1 MKNLLK
7 PSKIFNMNNNKDFLE
22 KINELN
28 NFHYKNSYQFRK
40 IIDLV
45 YPSKKI
51 KILEEVPFIPA
62 KLFKELELKSV
73 PNKKVF
79 KILNSSGTSGDKP
92 SKIYLDKE
100 NARSQTLV
108 LNKLVSKI
116 IGKKRLPML
125 IVDEKKIIQDPN
137 KFDAKTAAI
146 IGFSMFGS
154 NHQYLLKNNS
164 IDYENL
170 NIFLEKFGQKKFLI
184 FGFTSLVYEQL
195 VSKLNTK
202 KLKSFFD
209 NGVLIHGGGWKKME
223 KIKVSNDI
231 FKSKLKKRLK
241 INRIFNYYGLIEQT
255 GSIFFECGECGCFT
269 PSEYSEVLIR
279 DKNFKVL
286 SKNKKGFIQL
296 LSILPKSYPG
306 HSILTE
312 DIGQL
317 VNNNCKICKITK
329 KFKVYGRAKQSEIRG
344 CSDV

>member
-1 MKNLLK
+1 
-7 PSKIFNMNNNKDFLE
+7 MNKSKDFLG
-22 KINELN
+22 KINKLN
-28 NFHYKNSYQFRK
+28 NFHYENSSQFRK
-40 IIDLV
+40 IIDLI
-45 YPSKKI
+45 YPLKKI
-51 KILEEVPFIPA
+51 KILEDIPFIPA
-62 KLFKELELKSV
+62 KLFKELELKSI

-79 KILNSSGTSGDKP
+79 KILNSSGTSSGKP
-92 SKIYLDKE
+92 SKIYLDKD
-100 NARSQTLV
+100 NARTQTLV
-108 LNKLVSKI
+108 LNKIVTKI

-125 IVDEKKIIQDPN
+125 IIDEKKIIQDPS

-154 NHQYLLKNNS
+154 NHQYLIKDGS

-170 NIFLEKFGQKKFLI
+170 NIFLDKFAKQKFLI

-195 VSKLNTK
+195 INKLDIK
-202 KLKSFFD
+202 KIKSFFE
-209 NGVLIHGGGWKKME
+209 NSILIHGGGWKKME
-223 KIKVSNDI
+223 KIKVSNEI
-231 FKSKLKKRLK
+231 FKRKLNKSLK
-241 INRIFNYYGLIEQT
+241 INHIINYYGLIEQT
-255 GSIFFECGECGCFT
+255 GSIFFECSKCGCFT

-286 SKNKKGFIQL
+286 PKNKKGFIQL

-317 VNNNCKICKITK
+317 INNNCKFCKIAK
-329 KFKVYGRAKQSEIRG
+329 EFKVYGRAEQSEIRG

>member
-1 MKNLLK
+1 
-7 PSKIFNMNNNKDFLE
+7 MNKSKDFLN

-40 IIDLV
+40 IIDLIF
-45 YPSKKI
+45 PLKKI
-51 KILEEVPFIPA
+51 TILEDIPFIPA
-62 KLFKELELKSV
+62 KLFKELELKSI

-79 KILNSSGTSGDKP
+79 KILNSSGTSSGKP
-92 SKIYLDKE
+92 SKIYLDKD
-100 NARSQTLV
+100 NARTQTFV
-108 LNKLVSKI
+108 LNKIVTKI

-125 IVDEKKIIQDPN
+125 IIDEKKIIQDPT

-154 NHQYLLKNNS
+154 NHQYLVKNGL
-164 IDYENL
+164 IDYKNL
-170 NIFLEKFGQKKFLI
+170 NIFLEKFANQKFLI

-195 VSKLNTK
+195 INKLDK
-202 KLKSFFD
+202 KKIKSFFE
-209 NGVLIHGGGWKKME
+209 NSILIHGGGWKKME
-223 KIKVSNDI
+223 KIKISNEI
-231 FKSKLKKRLK
+231 FKRKLNKSLK
-241 INRIFNYYGLIEQT
+241 INHIINYYGLIEQT
-255 GSIFFECGECGCFT
+255 GSIFFECSKCGCFA

-279 DKNFKVL
+279 DKNFKAL

-317 VNNNCKICKITK
+317 INNNCKFCKITK
-329 KFKVYGRAKQSEIRG
+329 KFKVYGRAEQSEIRG
-344 CSDV
+344 CSDA

>member
-1 MKNLLK
+1 
-7 PSKIFNMNNNKDFLE
+7 MNKSRGFLD
-22 KINELN
+22 KINKLN
-28 NFHYKNSYQFRK
+28 NFHYENSNQFRK
-40 IIDLV
+40 IIDLI
-45 YPSKKI
+45 YPLKRI
-51 KILEEVPFIPA
+51 KILEDIPFIPA
-62 KLFKELELKSV
+62 KLFKELELKSI

-79 KILNSSGTSGDKP
+79 KVLNSSGTSSGKP
-92 SKIYLDKE
+92 SKIYLDKD
-100 NARSQTLV
+100 NARTQTLV
-108 LNKLVSKI
+108 LNKIVTKI

-125 IVDEKKIIQDPN
+125 IIDEKKIIQDPS

-154 NHQYLLKNNS
+154 NHQYLIKNGS

-170 NIFLEKFGQKKFLI
+170 NIFLDKFAKQKFLI

-195 VSKLNTK
+195 INKLDIK
-202 KLKSFFD
+202 KIKSFFE
-209 NGVLIHGGGWKKME
+209 NSILIHGGGWKKME
-223 KIKVSNDI
+223 RIKVSNEI
-231 FKSKLKKRLK
+231 FKRKLNKSLK
-241 INRIFNYYGLIEQT
+241 INHIINYYGLIEQT
-255 GSIFFECGECGCFT
+255 GSIFFECSKCGCFT

-286 SKNKKGFIQL
+286 PKNKKGLIQL

-317 VNNNCKICKITK
+317 VNNDCKFCKIAK
-329 KFKVYGRAKQSEIRG
+329 KFKVYGRAEQSEIRG

>member
-1 MKNLLK
+1 
-7 PSKIFNMNNNKDFLE
+7 MNKNKDFLG
-22 KINELN
+22 KINKLN
-28 NFHYKNSYQFRK
+28 NFHYKNSSQFRK
-40 IIDLV
+40 IIDLI
-45 YPSKKI
+45 YPLKRI
-51 KILEEVPFIPA
+51 KILEDIPFIPA
-62 KLFKELELKSV
+62 KLFKELELKSI

-79 KILNSSGTSGDKP
+79 KILNSSGTSSGKP
-92 SKIYLDKE
+92 SKIYLDKD
-100 NARSQTLV
+100 NARTQTLV
-108 LNKLVSKI
+108 LNKIVTKI

-125 IVDEKKIIQDPN
+125 IIDEKKIIQDPS

-154 NHQYLLKNNS
+154 NHQYLIKNGS

-170 NIFLEKFGQKKFLI
+170 NIFLDKFAKQKFLI

-195 VSKLNTK
+195 INKLDIK
-202 KLKSFFD
+202 KIKSFFE
-209 NGVLIHGGGWKKME
+209 NSILIHGGGWKKME
-223 KIKVSNDI
+223 KIKVSNKI
-231 FKSKLKKRLK
+231 FKRKLNKFLK
-241 INRIFNYYGLIEQT
+241 INHIINYYGLIEQT
-255 GSIFFECGECGCFT
+255 GSIFFECTKCGCFT

-286 SKNKKGFIQL
+286 PKNKKGFIQL

-317 VNNNCKICKITK
+317 VNNNCKFCKIAK
-329 KFKVYGRAKQSEIRG
+329 KFKVYGRAEQSEIRG

>member
-1 MKNLLK
+1 
-7 PSKIFNMNNNKDFLE
+7 MNKSKDFLG
-22 KINELN
+22 KINKLN
-28 NFHYKNSYQFRK
+28 NFHYENSSQFRK
-40 IIDLV
+40 IIDLI
-45 YPSKKI
+45 YPLKKI
-51 KILEEVPFIPA
+51 KILEDIPIIPA
-62 KLFKELELKSV
+62 KLFKELELKSI

-79 KILNSSGTSGDKP
+79 KVLNSSGTSSGKP
-92 SKIYLDKE
+92 SKIYLDKD
-100 NARSQTLV
+100 NARTQTLV
-108 LNKLVSKI
+108 LNKIVTKI

-125 IVDEKKIIQDPN
+125 IIDEKKIIQDPS

-154 NHQYLLKNNS
+154 NHQYLIKDGS

-170 NIFLEKFGQKKFLI
+170 NIFLDKFAKQKFLI

-195 VSKLNTK
+195 INKLDIK
-202 KLKSFFD
+202 KIKSFFE
-209 NGVLIHGGGWKKME
+209 NSILIHGGGWKKME
-223 KIKVSNDI
+223 KIKVSNKI
-231 FKSKLKKRLK
+231 FKRKLNKFLK
-241 INRIFNYYGLIEQT
+241 INHIINYYGLIEQT
-255 GSIFFECGECGCFT
+255 GSIFFECSKCGCFA

-279 DKNFKVL
+279 DKNFKAL

-317 VNNNCKICKITK
+317 INNNCKFCKIAK
-329 KFKVYGRAKQSEIRG
+329 KFKVYGRAEQSEIRG

>member
-1 MKNLLK
+1 
-7 PSKIFNMNNNKDFLE
+7 MNKNKDFLG
-22 KINELN
+22 KINKLN
-28 NFHYKNSYQFRK
+28 NFHYKNSSQFRK
-40 IIDLV
+40 IIDLI
-45 YPSKKI
+45 YPLKRI
-51 KILEEVPFIPA
+51 KILEDIPFIPA
-62 KLFKELELKSV
+62 KLFKELELKSI

-79 KILNSSGTSGDKP
+79 KILNSSGTSSGKP
-92 SKIYLDKE
+92 SKIYLDKD
-100 NARSQTLV
+100 NARTQTLV
-108 LNKLVSKI
+108 LNKIVTKI

-125 IVDEKKIIQDPN
+125 IIDEKKIIQDPS

-154 NHQYLLKNNS
+154 NHQYLIKNGS

-170 NIFLEKFGQKKFLI
+170 NIFLDKFAKQKFLI

-195 VSKLNTK
+195 INKLDIK
-202 KLKSFFD
+202 KIKSFFE
-209 NGVLIHGGGWKKME
+209 NSILIHGGGWKKME
-223 KIKVSNDI
+223 KIKVSNKI
-231 FKSKLKKRLK
+231 FKRKLNKFLK
-241 INRIFNYYGLIEQT
+241 INHIINYYGLIEQT
-255 GSIFFECGECGCFT
+255 GSIFFECTKCGCFT

-286 SKNKKGFIQL
+286 PKNKKGFIQL

-317 VNNNCKICKITK
+317 INNNCKFCKIAK
-329 KFKVYGRAKQSEIRG
+329 KFKVYGRAEQSEIRG

>member
-1 MKNLLK
+1 MNRNKEFLK
-7 PSKIFNMNNNKDFLE
+7 

-28 NFHYKNSYQFRK
+28 NFHYKNSNQFRK
-40 IIDLV
+40 IIDLI
-45 YPSKKI
+45 YPLKKI
-51 KILEEVPFIPA
+51 ENLEEIPFIPA

-73 PNKKVF
+73 PKNKVF
-79 KILNSSGTSGDKP
+79 KILNSSGTSSGKP
-92 SKIYLDKE
+92 SKIYLDKD

-125 IVDEKKIIQDPN
+125 IVDEKKIIQDHT

-154 NHQYLLKNNS
+154 KHQYLVKNNS
-164 IDYENL
+164 IDYKNL
-170 NIFLEKFGQKKFLI
+170 NIFLEKFGKKKFLI

-195 VSKLNTK
+195 MNKLNTK
-202 KLKSFFD
+202 KLKSFFN
-209 NGVLIHGGGWKKME
+209 NGILIHGGGWKKME
-223 KIKVSNDI
+223 KIKVSNEI
-231 FKSKLKKRLK
+231 FKSKLKKKLK
-241 INRIFNYYGLIEQT
+241 INSIFNYYGLIEQT
-255 GSIFFECGECGCFT
+255 GSIFFECNGCGCFT

-317 VNNNCKICKITK
+317 INNSCKICKTTK
-329 KFKVYGRAKQSEIRG
+329 KFKVYGRAEQSEIRG

>member
-1 MKNLLK
+1 
-7 PSKIFNMNNNKDFLE
+7 MNKNKDFLG
-22 KINELN
+22 KINKLN
-28 NFHYKNSYQFRK
+28 NFHYKNSSQFRK
-40 IIDLV
+40 IIDLI
-45 YPSKKI
+45 YPIKKI
-51 KILEEVPFIPA
+51 KTLEDIPFIPA
-62 KLFKELELKSV
+62 KLFKELELKSI

-79 KILNSSGTSGDKP
+79 KILNSSGTSSGKP
-92 SKIYLDKE
+92 SKIYLDKD
-100 NARSQTLV
+100 NARTQTLV
-108 LNKLVSKI
+108 LNKIVTKI

-125 IVDEKKIIQDPN
+125 IIDEKKIIQDPS

-154 NHQYLLKNNS
+154 NHQYLIKNGS

-170 NIFLEKFGQKKFLI
+170 NIFLDKFAKQKFLI

-195 VSKLNTK
+195 INKLDIK
-202 KLKSFFD
+202 KIKSFFE
-209 NGVLIHGGGWKKME
+209 NSILIHGGGWKKME
-223 KIKVSNDI
+223 KIKVSNKI
-231 FKSKLKKRLK
+231 FKRKLNKFLK
-241 INRIFNYYGLIEQT
+241 INHIINYYGLIEQT
-255 GSIFFECGECGCFT
+255 GSIFFECTKCGCFT

-286 SKNKKGFIQL
+286 PKNKKGFIQL

-317 VNNNCKICKITK
+317 INNNCKFCKIAK
-329 KFKVYGRAKQSEIRG
+329 KFKVYGRAEQSEIRG